1 MLSQLFIR
9 KTPSSNIFI
18 LINSSF
24 SHKDCPPLDLD
35 KLIEDVQ
42 NGLYPITA
50 YHLLFPTQSSLTV
63 PIRSTIS
70 DKTLTSSTSSLS
82 SLTSATEND
91 LITPI
96 QTITD
101 SSIFHLNNINDTNPS
116 LTINNGMKSR
126 AGTTSSTSHHE
137 RSGSIVND
145 SEHNRRDSVSVSIGN
160 NHNPTIPALTNTDEK
175 ENRRIIDIQCKIK
188 TKETGLCMVID
199 FLGRI
204 IWKFHCIFFVFS
216 YLLVSNFKIDYNVI

>member
-1 MLSQLFIR
+1 
-9 KTPSSNIFI
+9 
-18 LINSSF
+18 
-24 SHKDCPPLDLD
+24 LDLD

-91 LITPI
+91 LTTPI

-101 SSIFHLNNINDTNPS
+101 SSIFHLNNINDANPS
-116 LTINNGMKSR
+116 LIINNGMKSR
-126 AGTTSSTSHHE
+126 AGTISSTSHHE
-137 RSGSIVND
+137 KSSSIVND